1 MNKLN
6 KLTEIINAWD
16 PTNLMSHAPDDEY
29 NLEIKMIGE
38 LLKTTSSEKE
48 LAKGI
53 QKIFLETCG
62 DEFFKEAF
70 EECITIARKIL
81 KEYRAHN

>member
-1 MNKLN
+1 MH

-16 PTNLMSHAPDDEY
+16 PTNLMLHAPDDEY

-38 LLKTTSSEKE
+38 LLKTTSSEEE
-48 LAKGI
+48 LAEGI
-53 QKIFLETCG
+53 QSIFLETCG
-62 DEFFKEAF
+62 DEFFKKNF

-81 KEYRAHN
+81 KEYREHN